1 MADVDVV
8 SDILAATVAAFPSS
22 EFIQSLSHQYLVRG
36 WLTKKQLQGL
46 YQKASKLN
54 HIPPGKL
61 ATLEA
66 LLARMPT
73 RTKSEKPALAPLVE
87 KDEKTYALI
96 EAILIQY
103 PQHKRVL
110 YLKSRLDNH
119 EVLSAAEIAEAGRL
133 HKLLL
138 KQ

>member
-8 SDILAATVAAFPSS
+8 SDILAATVAAYPSS

-46 YQKASKLN
+46 YQKASKLH

-73 RTKSEKPALAPLVE
+73 RTRSEKPALAPILE
-87 KDEKTYALI
+87 RDEKTYAVI
-96 EAILIQY
+96 EAILKQY

-119 EVLSAAEIAEAGRL
+119 EVLSPAEIAEAERF

-138 KQ
+138 KP